1 MTQYPK
7 KPTATRST
15 GVFVMASDNGP
26 ISSLDAIKGL
36 KMGAG
41 DTLPPGVKNQGWD
54 NVYETLAS
62 AFTYCSKIALKNV
75 MLPSCEE
82 PKSST

>member
-41 DTLPPGVKNQGWD
+41 DTLPPGVKNQG
-54 NVYETLAS
+54 
-62 AFTYCSKIALKNV
+62 
-75 MLPSCEE
+75 
-82 PKSST
+82 